1 MLRFILI
8 LGGVDILIMLVL
20 WLLLEYGTG
29 LGR

>member
-1 MLRFILI
+1 MVKFLLI
-8 LGGVDILIMLVL
+8 LGGVDLVIMLVL

>member
-1 MLRFILI
+1 MIRFILV
-8 LGGVDILIMLVL
+8 LASVDLVIMLVL